1 MRKNNHSQS
10 TTLTVSDNTANFI
23 GCLNT
28 MQALYEQVRS
38 SLDQMVGDSVGDTL
52 IEDRFYKEFTVL
64 EDRIQEFL
72 MMSIKENIGTIG
84 SDKI

>member
-1 MRKNNHSQS
+1 MKSNAKLN
-10 TTLTVSDNTANFI
+10 VSDKTAAFI

-28 MQALYEQVRS
+28 MQHLYQEVLD
-38 SLDQMVGDSVGDTL
+38 SLGMMYGEETINVL
-52 IEDRFYKEFTVL
+52 IEDRFYKEFTAL

-84 SDKI
+84 SNKI